1 MLNSRMEQI
10 ASAAGHLFFFA
21 AIILFIMLIL
31 AAGGVVTAQEFPFTD
46 ALEPD
51 ALDEDALGEDALGL
65 EPALIENLTVPGGAG
80 EEERWA
86 RCPYH
91 DVWYDP
97 WTSHCH
103 ICWTIPLPEIPP
115 RPSVAIAP
123 PPWFCYPCWEWHIHG
138 CPWGFPGSRWGDDR
152 DLDVHPCPAPG
163 KGNGCEVETA
173 ETERRP
179 LVAPGSRK

>member
-31 AAGGVVTAQEFPFTD
+31 
-46 ALEPD
+46 
-51 ALDEDALGEDALGL
+51 GL
-65 EPALIENLTVPGGAG
+65 EPALIENLTVPVGPG

-138 CPWGFPGSRWGDDR
+138 CLIGTSTFIPALLQARETGVRSRPR
-152 DLDVHPCPAPG
+152 KPNEDLWWPLA
-163 KGNGCEVETA
+163 A
-173 ETERRP
+173 ENRLAE
-179 LVAPGSRK
+179 GEN